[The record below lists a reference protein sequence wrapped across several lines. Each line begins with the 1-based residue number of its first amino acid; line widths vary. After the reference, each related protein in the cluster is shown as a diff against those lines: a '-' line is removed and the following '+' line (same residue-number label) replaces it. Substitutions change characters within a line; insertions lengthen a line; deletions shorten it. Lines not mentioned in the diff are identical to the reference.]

1 MTEALVVL
9 CTCPND
15 GVARELAGRLV
26 ENRLAACVNILPE
39 IRSIYRWQG
48 ELQEDGEALM
58 IIKTTRDVY
67 PALEAWLL
75 EAHPYDVPEA
85 IALPLEA
92 GSRSYLEWIAAECG
106 EQKQVWL
113 NK

>member
-1 MTEALVVL
+1 
-9 CTCPND
+9 
-15 GVARELAGRLV
+15 
-26 ENRLAACVNILPE
+26 
-39 IRSIYRWQG
+39 
-48 ELQEDGEALM
+48 M

-92 GSRSYLEWIAAECG
+92 GSRSYLDWIAAECG
-106 EQKQVWL
+106 EQKQAWL